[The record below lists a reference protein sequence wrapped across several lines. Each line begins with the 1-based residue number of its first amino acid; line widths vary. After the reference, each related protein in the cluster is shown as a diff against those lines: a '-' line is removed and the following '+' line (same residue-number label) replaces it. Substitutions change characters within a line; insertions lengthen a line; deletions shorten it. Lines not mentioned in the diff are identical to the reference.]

1 MKKSTGFL
9 IILSFFLVLFLLIG
23 IFVGLIFYMMQGTT
37 PNLLRQS
44 RVALVRVEGVIFD
57 AKNWLDQI
65 KQYQEDDTIRAIIL
79 QIDSPGGAVGPSQE
93 LYDAVIK
100 AREEHNKIVVAY
112 FASVAASGGYYAGVG
127 ADYIVSSPGCMTG
140 SIGVYARFLQAQELM
155 EKIGVEYETV
165 KAGDYKTAGSMDR
178 EMTPEEREMFQSV
191 IDDTYAQFVEAVVD
205 GRKQQ
210 LSRLIM
216 NWKPEQQKSGYPF
229 TDKVVDIIT
238 RYQSER
244 QAYLAQNGEPVS
256 PATAALL
263 INTPTQVSAATVA
276 STTLQETT
284 VLVAE
289 PSNASTAEMNTSDS
303 QVRQTP
309 KPPQKDDVFP
319 PSEEILYALG
329 DALAEGK
336 IYTGRQAE
344 SLALVDKIGTLDDAI
359 EIAARMVG
367 IQGEPTVVERQRREL
382 TIFDLLTQKLQLLT
396 EQKSHSPLMYQF
408 PY

>member
-289 PSNASTAEMNTSDS
+289 PSNA
-303 QVRQTP
+303 
-309 KPPQKDDVFP
+309 
-319 PSEEILYALG
+319 L
-329 DALAEGK
+329 
-336 IYTGRQAE
+336 
-344 SLALVDKIGTLDDAI
+344 
-359 EIAARMVG
+359 
-367 IQGEPTVVERQRREL
+367 
-382 TIFDLLTQKLQLLT
+382 
-396 EQKSHSPLMYQF
+396 HC
-408 PY
+408 